1 MEAHSTR
8 TSIIT
13 TTKSV
18 LQEKMIFWQ
27 QICCWMPYKYTV
39 LCSVFLSLA
48 VVLSI
53 FFYDVHTHG
62 CFVYFIINLSESDLL
77 KKGFYTC
84 TVPWPIKS
92 RKSLALSFFLVD
104 QSIGITVYS
113 YSIWQHGKNYHKNRH
128 NPICFSCYVVTIPV
142 QREMFND
149 NRWVN

>member
-18 LQEKMIFWQ
+18 LQEKLYILTTNMLLDTIQIYGFVFCFPLFGSCIEYIFLRCPYTWLLCLFYNQ
-27 QICCWMPYKYTV
+27 PIRIRPSKKRILYLYCTMTYQI
-39 LCSVFLSLA
+39 
-48 VVLSI
+48 
-53 FFYDVHTHG
+53 
-62 CFVYFIINLSESDLL
+62 
-77 KKGFYTC
+77 
-84 TVPWPIKS
+84 

-113 YSIWQHGKNYHKNRH
+113 YSIWQHSKNYHKDRH